1 MNQTI
6 SQHLSVTFHD
16 AIEKGHKEI
25 NHYSKYKLKF
35 INGKEDY
42 NIFIL

>member
-6 SQHLSVTFHD
+6 SHHLSVTFHD

-25 NHYSKYKLKF
+25 TPYSKYKLKF
-35 INGKEDY
+35 IYRKENYD
-42 NIFIL
+42 IFIL